1 MAEETLDQFE
11 LHSNGEICPF
21 PWSQLTNLRLTLC
34 SCTETSQQTPAPLAH
49 KSNSH
54 STLITLLIDQL
65 CHCLFLPSVIHITN
79 VPWEYYPKCLTIY
92 FITTDGFEG
101 NKDKISIGLERLL
114 SLRTLT
120 GLSEDPDLI
129 HSTLTEAQKTC
140 KCSYKR
146 LNTWFCPLESPTGI
160 CIHNCTET
168 YSYIPIN

>member
-1 MAEETLDQFE
+1 M
-11 LHSNGEICPF
+11 PF
-21 PWSQLTNLRLTLC
+21 PMVTTNKSEVNPVQLYRDFSANTC
-34 SCTETSQQTPAPLAH
+34 PLAH